1 MQSKTDKELLDRFV
15 ATGDGAAFAELV
27 SRYTPMVYR
36 ACRRLLGNDHDAED
50 ATQAAFV
57 VLARKAGSLRQEGR
71 LNGWL
76 HRVARLVALE
86 ALRKRMQHERNQ
98 MECTLWQESLA
109 PDLSEAEHDAVR
121 SHVDAELDG
130 LSAILREAIVLRY
143 LRGFSEQAA
152 AVAAGCPLGTMK
164 RRASD
169 GIAKLRQRLAKRG
182 VALGGAALA
191 GLLTSE
197 ASAAIPETLLPSIL
211 ATVKTA
217 VATTATATGAS
228 STAAMLAKGAMKAMF
243 IAKVKMVAAV
253 VAVAAGLSL
262 PIGLTVAGMTNKSE
276 KVTEMTNAVSQ
287 DVVAGDYLVIDI
299 SGGPSASN
307 YPVGYLSALPSGGWT
322 DEHKTTKLVM
332 RKIPAGTFTMGSP
345 SNELGR
351 NDHETQHTVTLTKAF
366 YIGVFEVTQRQ
377 WELVMGNRP
386 SFFTSSR
393 YYLTRPVEQVS
404 YYDVRENADSNSTIS
419 TSWPASGAVG
429 ATSFLGKLRA
439 KTGLATF
446 DLPTEAQWEYAC
458 RAGTTQALNSGHNL
472 TDKERDARMD
482 TVGRYQKRSTDA
494 NCATNTGTATVGSY
508 LANAW
513 GLYDMHGNVS
523 EWCLDWF
530 GMYSGS
536 AQDPAGE
543 LHSEAGRVLRGGV
556 WGNRAEYCRSAS
568 RDRVWPDCRN
578 FYFGFRAAMTLQ

>member
-1 MQSKTDKELLDRFV
+1 MAAYADACDEN
-15 ATGDGAAFAELV
+15 AFAELAA
-27 SRYTPMVYR
+27 RHQQMVYR
-36 ACRRLLGNDHDAED
+36 VCLRMLRHHQEAED
-50 ATQAAFV
+50 ATQAVFL
-57 VLARKAGSLRQEGR
+57 VLLNKASRLMTRKGEFT
-71 LNGWL
+71 GWL
-76 HRVARLVALE
+76 YGVARNVCLE
-86 ALRKRMQHERNQ
+86 ALRKRAMRQEEAMLDETEEPVVEEYRPAHE
-98 MECTLWQESLA
+98 EVLPFLDEELA
-109 PDLSEAEHDAVR
+109 GLTGVLRQAV
-121 SHVDAELDG
+121 
-130 LSAILREAIVLRY
+130 VLRY
-143 LRGFSEQAA
+143 LQNHSEAEAA
-152 AVAAGCPLGTMK
+152 QRAGCAVGTLSM
-164 RRASD
+164 RASR
-169 GIAKLRQRLAKRG
+169 GIERLRQRLAKRG

-197 ASAAIPETLLPSIL
+197 ASAAVPETLLPSIL
-211 ATVKTA
+211 ATVKTVA
-217 VATTATATGAS
+217 AGAATTGAT

-243 IAKVKMVAAV
+243 MAKVKMVAAV

-351 NDHETQHTVTLTKAF
+351 YELGRNDHETQHTVTLTKAF

-429 ATSFLGKLRA
+429 ATSFMGKLRA

-472 TDKERDARMD
+472 TDKERDARME
-482 TVGRYQKRSTDA
+482 TVGRYQERSNDA
-494 NCATNTGTATVGSY
+494 NCATNTGTATVGLY
-508 LANAW
+508 RANAW
-513 GLYDMHGNVS
+513 GLYDMHGNLA

-530 GMYSGS
+530 GMYSGN

-568 RDRVWPDCRN
+568 RDRVSPDCRN

>member
-1 MQSKTDKELLDRFV
+1 MAGLLQRKVGFVTLPRMQTKTDADL
-15 ATGDGAAFAELV
+15 
-27 SRYTPMVYR
+27 
-36 ACRRLLGNDHDAED
+36 
-50 ATQAAFV
+50 
-57 VLARKAGSLRQEGR
+57 
-71 LNGWL
+71 
-76 HRVARLVALE
+76 LE
-86 ALRKRMQHERNQ
+86 AYASKRDE
-98 MECTLWQESLA
+98 LA
-109 PDLSEAEHDAVR
+109 FG
-121 SHVDAELDG
+121 ELM
-130 LSAILREAIVLRY
+130 RRH
-143 LRGFSEQAA
+143 AA
-152 AVAAGCPLGTMK
+152 QLAGCPLGTMK
-164 RRASD
+164 RRASE
-169 GIAKLRQRLAKRG
+169 GLAKLRARLAKRG
-182 VALGGAALA
+182 VALSGVALV

-197 ASAAIPETLLPSIL
+197 ASAAVPETLLPSIM
-211 ATVKTA
+211 AVVKTA
-217 VATTATATGAS
+217 VATTATATSAT

-253 VAVAAGLSL
+253 VAVAAGLSV

-276 KVTEMTNAVSQ
+276 KETEMTNAVTQ
-287 DVVAGDYLVIDI
+287 DVVTGDYLVLDL

-307 YPVGYLSALPSGGWT
+307 YPVSYLSGVPAGGWT
-322 DEHKTTKLVM
+322 NEDKTTKLVL

-345 SNELGR
+345 TNELGR
-351 NDHETQHTVTLTKAF
+351 FDHETQHTGTLTKAF
-366 YIGVFEVTQRQ
+366 YMGVFEVTQRQ

-386 SFFTSSR
+386 SFFTNSS

-404 YYDVRENADSNSTIS
+404 YYDVRENADSNSTIG

-429 ATSFLGKLRA
+429 TTSFMGKLRA
-439 KTGLATF
+439 KTGMATF

-494 NCATNTGTATVGSY
+494 NCATNTGTATVGLY

-568 RDRVWPDCRN
+568 RDRVSPDCRN